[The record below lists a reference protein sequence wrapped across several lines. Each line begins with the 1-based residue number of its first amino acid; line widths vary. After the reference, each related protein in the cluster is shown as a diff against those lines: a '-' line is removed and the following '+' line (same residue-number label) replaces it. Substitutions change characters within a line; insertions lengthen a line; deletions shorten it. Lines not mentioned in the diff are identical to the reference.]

1 VFYFKF
7 NKGKKVKS
15 LSLILNVVLFIAVG
29 ILFYFHFSED
39 KGVEV
44 KELEAQELATGDIK
58 IAYINADTVL
68 KHYDF
73 FKKKQSELE
82 EKQKKM
88 DQDYRNRAEG
98 FQSEVNNYQQNI
110 SNLTI
115 GQAKALEEDL
125 AKKQQNLRMYQE
137 RLTQEL
143 LKEEGKINEELYNR
157 VTSFIKEYSLKND
170 IEVVVKYNQG
180 SDILYAGDAMDITWK
195 IVEGL
200 NSKYQQDAGSKEK
213 AK

>member
-1 VFYFKF
+1 M
-7 NKGKKVKS
+7 KS
-15 LSLILNVVLFIAVG
+15 ISLILNIVLFVAVA
-29 ILFYFHFSED
+29 ILFYFHFSQG
-39 KGVEV
+39 KA
-44 KELEAQELATGDIK
+44 LEAKEIDSPELSSNNIQ

-73 FKKKQSELE
+73 FKQKQSELE

-98 FQSEVNNYQQNI
+98 FQSEVNNYQQNL
-110 SNLTI
+110 SNFTI

-143 LKEEGKINEELYNR
+143 LKEEGNTNEELYKR
-157 VTSFIKEYSLKND
+157 VTSYIKEYSQNNE

-180 SDILYAGDAMDITWK
+180 SDVLYAGEAMDITWK
-195 IVEGL
+195 IIEGL
-200 NSKYQQDAGSKEK
+200 NSRYQQPTGSK
-213 AK
+213 

>member
-1 VFYFKF
+1 MKT
-7 NKGKKVKS
+7 
-15 LSLILNVVLFIAVG
+15 LSLTLNIVLLLAVG
-29 ILFYFHFSED
+29 ILFYLHFSQSSQVEA
-39 KGVEV
+39 KG
-44 KELEAQELATGDIK
+44 LESQELTANDLQ

-68 KHYDF
+68 KNYEF
-73 FKKKQSELE
+73 FKEKQAELE

-98 FQSEVNNYQQNI
+98 FQSEVNNYQQNV

-125 AKKQQNLRMYQE
+125 SKKQQNLRMYQE

-143 LKEEGKINEELYNR
+143 LKEEGKINEELYER
-157 VTSFIKEYSLKND
+157 VTSYIKEYSINND

-200 NSKYQQDAGSKEK
+200 NSKYQQNSSSKGK
-213 AK
+213 DK

>member
-1 VFYFKF
+1 M
-7 NKGKKVKS
+7 KS
-15 LSLILNVVLFIAVG
+15 LSLILNIVLFVAVG
-29 ILFYFHFSED
+29 ILFYFHFSQD
-39 KGVEV
+39 KSVEAKGAEL
-44 KELEAQELATGDIK
+44 KELTSGNLQ

-73 FKKKQSELE
+73 FKQKQVELE

-98 FQSEVNNYQQNI
+98 FQSEVNNYQQNV

-125 AKKQQNLRMYQE
+125 GKKQQNLRMYQE

-143 LKEEGKINEELYNR
+143 IKEESKINEELYER
-157 VTSFIKEYSLKND
+157 VTSFIKEYSLNNN

-180 SDILYAGDAMDITWK
+180 SDILYAGEAMDITWK

-200 NSKYQQDAGSKEK
+200 NTQYQQDISSKEK
-213 AK
+213 AE

>member
-1 VFYFKF
+1 MKT
-7 NKGKKVKS
+7 
-15 LSLILNVVLFIAVG
+15 LSLTLNIVLLIAVG
-29 ILFYFHFSED
+29 ILFYLHFNQDSPVEE
-39 KGVEV
+39 KG
-44 KELEAQELATGDIK
+44 LESQEISANDLQ

-68 KHYDF
+68 KNYQF
-73 FKKKQSELE
+73 FKEKQADLE
-82 EKQKKM
+82 EKQKKL
-88 DQDYRNRAEG
+88 DQDYRNRAES
-98 FQSEVNNYQQNI
+98 FQSEVNNYQQNV

-125 AKKQQNLRMYQE
+125 SKKQQNLRMFQE

-143 LKEEGKINEELYNR
+143 LKEEGKINEELYKR
-157 VTSFIKEYSLKND
+157 VTSYIKEYSLDND

-200 NSKYQQDAGSKEK
+200 NSKYQENAGSK
-213 AK
+213 